1 MLLNLTT
8 ALTNLDVSR
17 NNFSIFHFPQCLQ
30 ERQLR
35 RLNLSHSGITEVNSL
50 LSASLEDLDLSYNS
64 LKEFNN
70 PPQTLKKLVL
80 SNNHLTS
87 LHFLRNLSHLKELN
101 VDCNKL
107 TVLVDETKLGL
118 GILQQ
123 LDVLHAGGN
132 SYHCDCALLQ
142 TVLLLNKT
150 KFISEDPGMYLCATP
165 KILQGTPIMKY
176 SFGGCVKPP
185 CERAETVKVG
195 LVLSTIPEGK
205 DCVVI
210 REDRRGVDY
219 KLAKDEE
226 AQSYF
231 FDQVVTVDNI
241 QSLSP
246 VLLQPLT
253 EAVSSGY
260 NGALLI
266 CGASSEEIKS
276 VIDNT
281 IIKQVLENLFSHMI
295 PNANENLFISVSFL
309 QFYPDGSAVDVL
321 SSDQQA
327 LKLVA
332 HPILGNV
339 VVGLCEVCVSSAEEA
354 YALYESCRG
363 NLKSNTGLIFSR
375 CSSLFSVAVEWK
387 LDTEKA
393 EPEICRSRLQLFNLA
408 GGASRTNLRG
418 VCPLVK
424 ILDHTQCEATTDGKY
439 LPFLLKEVLTGNS
452 QTALVYCLHPQG
464 LCSQVGSSHITP
476 LTESSFSLFT
486 GLSDEETS
494 AVLAL
499 AQKVKSL
506 VTKAVIGHWC
516 PRVTEQ
522 KIRDDIMDLRAVMI
536 SEGENEAHKSFR
548 LAELTQSL
556 QSYRTTK
563 SKWHSSDR
571 TRESTDTMKYLQ
583 EQLREEM
590 EEHMREG
597 KGSVEKV
604 QERVTRIQQLR
615 ESIREEKLKSG
626 AAIQT
631 PDLCQQSHLEYNIA
645 QERRRQLKEHHGRL
659 IQEEVEKMER
669 DLAQEQLPTEGP
681 ERELLVLTR
690 ERRVLVLQMEA
701 LRTEAQQ
708 AERDLQ
714 SQYDQHQRELHCL
727 REESL
732 QVFRVF
738 RQVSEEHRKMSEG
751 RYRGVLLEAVQDAV
765 YLSTQNQ
772 ELQAE
777 NKQLCKALGELKD
790 ALAVQSDPTSGLAS
804 QQQ

>member
-418 VCPLVK
+418 IMNQAPC
-424 ILDHTQCEATTDGKY
+424 
-439 LPFLLKEVLTGNS
+439 
-452 QTALVYCLHPQG
+452 
-464 LCSQVGSSHITP
+464 
-476 LTESSFSLFT
+476 
-486 GLSDEETS
+486 
-494 AVLAL
+494 LAL
-499 AQKVKSL
+499 
-506 VTKAVIGHWC
+506 IW
-516 PRVTEQ
+516 
-522 KIRDDIMDLRAVMI
+522 
-536 SEGENEAHKSFR
+536 
-548 LAELTQSL
+548 